1 MPTRLSRYVL
11 AEILKIFVVSLLVLT
26 TLVLLI
32 AVAREALSQG
42 LGAAAV
48 LRLMPFAL
56 TISLQHALP
65 ATSLFSVCCVYGRM
79 SADGEVATVKASGIS
94 PLILLQPALA
104 FALLLSPVSVYLT
117 DLAVSWGRPG
127 IERVVLASIEDIT
140 YRVLKNQHSYTSEH
154 GFSIHVRDVVGDRL
168 IRPTV
173 TVEDRRSGEAVK
185 VTAEEGKLSLDPDT
199 GNLVLTVLNSRL
211 EQGSRLVGSF
221 PGEDRFEIPLAT
233 SGVPDDIRFRSPSV
247 LPLRLIRSE
256 RIREDG
262 RVHATS
268 GQLAA
273 HAGFA
278 ILTSRPEA
286 IAGGEGRGIEQSLV
300 GSRKRLTRLH
310 TEPWR
315 RWAEGFTCFVFV
327 LVGAPL
333 AMLVKTNDYWTT
345 FGLCFLPI
353 LVTYYPLFLLG
364 LDQAKD
370 GSFPPYGVWIGNVVL
385 GTCGLMLIAR
395 VRRY

>member
-11 AEILKIFVVSLLVLT
+11 AEILKIFVVALLVLT

-56 TISLQHALP
+56 TISLQHAFP

-154 GFSIHVRDVVGDRL
+154 G
-168 IRPTV
+168 
-173 TVEDRRSGEAVK
+173 
-185 VTAEEGKLSLDPDT
+185 
-199 GNLVLTVLNSRL
+199 
-211 EQGSRLVGSF
+211 
-221 PGEDRFEIPLAT
+221 
-233 SGVPDDIRFRSPSV
+233 
-247 LPLRLIRSE
+247 
-256 RIREDG
+256 
-262 RVHATS
+262 
-268 GQLAA
+268 
-273 HAGFA
+273 
-278 ILTSRPEA
+278 
-286 IAGGEGRGIEQSLV
+286 
-300 GSRKRLTRLH
+300 
-310 TEPWR
+310 
-315 RWAEGFTCFVFV
+315 
-327 LVGAPL
+327 
-333 AMLVKTNDYWTT
+333 
-345 FGLCFLPI
+345 
-353 LVTYYPLFLLG
+353 
-364 LDQAKD
+364 
-370 GSFPPYGVWIGNVVL
+370 
-385 GTCGLMLIAR
+385 
-395 VRRY
+395 